1 MSLQKS
7 KKLRA
12 GMLGALMAFSSIAGV
27 ASTAAAQPL
36 LPEAVPEVVPAKGD
50 GGRWIEYNVNTYCLD
65 LHDGGSV
72 VFHTCQTAN
81 GKSGHATPTGN
92 FKVYKKAA
100 GPICMHPP
108 GDKEVCGIHYA
119 TYWGRGGYA
128 FHEAYWMGGR
138 VQQRISHGCVNMRLA
153 DAKTVFNFAT
163 NGMRVWV
170 HG

>member
-1 MSLQKS
+1 MSLHKTN
-7 KKLRA
+7 KVNKVRA
-12 GMLGALMAFSSIAGV
+12 GMLSALLALTSVTGVTSAASAGD
-27 ASTAAAQPL
+27 S
-36 LPEAVPEVVPAKGD
+36 
-50 GGRWIEYNVNTYCLD
+50 GRWIEYDVNSYCLS

-72 VFHTCQTAN
+72 VFQTCQTSN
-81 GKSGHATPTGN
+81 GKKGHRTPTGE

-108 GDKEVCGIHYA
+108 GDEKVCDIHWA

-128 FHEAYWMGGR
+128 FHEAWWMGDR
-138 VQQRISHGCVNMRLA
+138 VQQRISHGCVNMRA
-153 DAKTVFNFAT
+153 GDAQTVFNFAT